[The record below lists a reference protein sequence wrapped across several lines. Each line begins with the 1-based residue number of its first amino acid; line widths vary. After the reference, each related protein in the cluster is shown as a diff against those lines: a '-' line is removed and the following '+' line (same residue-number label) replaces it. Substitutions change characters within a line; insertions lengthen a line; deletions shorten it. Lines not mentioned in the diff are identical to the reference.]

1 MEQGKVRLYGC
12 GGLGT
17 NIVKDYIGR
26 QPAPGFA
33 TTLPSFIDTSRS
45 NLAGIDDDKSIFVL
59 ENTDGSGKVRKE
71 NHAQISAAVKQ
82 ILLQQVPED
91 FNIVVFSAS
100 GGSGS
105 VIGPLLAKE
114 LMARGHSVVILLAGS
129 SESTIT
135 AQNTLNTL
143 KSLAA
148 ISKQVDAPLVMFYRH
163 NGGDCTRSVVDGQ
176 LHFAISSLCYLT
188 SRQNDELD
196 SKDVANWLRFNH
208 STSVPSQLAMLDIFG
223 KPEDVMAIKDP
234 ITIASLYSD
243 RDQPHLEEPIPE
255 YPCTGYFK
263 TPIKGVEELHLV
275 VSTEN
280 LNATYERLTATL
292 DKFITR
298 RDARPAAV
306 DLVGSAATTDDGLV
320 L

>member
-33 TTLPSFIDTSRS
+33 ITLPSFIDTSRS
-45 NLAGIDDDKSIFVL
+45 NLAGIEDEKTIYVLDK
-59 ENTDGSGKVRKE
+59 TDGSGKVRKE

-82 ILLQQVPED
+82 ILLQQPPED

-114 LMARGHSVVILLAGS
+114 LLARGHSVVVCLAGS

-143 KSLAA
+143 KSLSA
-148 ISKQVDAPLVMFYRH
+148 ISKQIDTPVVMFYRH
-163 NGGDCTRSVVDGQ
+163 NGGECTRSVVDGQ
-176 LHFAISSLCYLT
+176 LNLAISSLCYLT

-196 SKDVANWLRFNH
+196 TKDVANWLRFNH
-208 STSVPSQLAMLDIFG
+208 STSVPAQLALLDIFSA
-223 KPEDVMAIKDP
+223 PEQVASITDP

-255 YPCTGYFK
+255 YPCTGYFTTK
-263 TPIKGVEELHLV
+263 IDGIPELHLV

-280 LNATYERLTATL
+280 LDATYEKLNGTL
-292 DKFITR
+292 EKFIQR
-298 RDARPAAV
+298 REGRAAAI
-306 DLVGSAATTDDGLV
+306 DLVGNAATTDDGLV

>member
-17 NIVKDYIGR
+17 NIVKTYIDR
-26 QPAPGFA
+26 PPAPGFA
-33 TTLPSFIDTSRS
+33 TPLVSFVDTSRS
-45 NLAGIDDDKSIFVL
+45 NLAGIDDEKSIYVL
-59 ENTDGSGKVRKE
+59 DKTDGSGKVRKE

-82 ILLQQVPED
+82 ILLQQTPED

-114 LMARGHSVVILLAGS
+114 LAARGHSVVVLLAGS

-135 AQNTLNTL
+135 AQNSLNTI

-148 ISKQVDAPLVMFYRH
+148 ISKQVDTPIVMYYRH

-176 LHFAISSLCYLT
+176 LHLAISSLCYLT

-196 SKDVANWLRFNH
+196 TKDVANWLRFNH
-208 STSVPSQLAMLDIFG
+208 STSVPAQLAMLDIFYS
-223 KPEDVMAIKDP
+223 PEAVKAIKDP

-243 RDQPHLEEPIPE
+243 RDQKHLEEPIPE
-255 YPCTGYFK
+255 YPCTGYFQ
-263 TPIKGVEELHLV
+263 TAIEGVSEVHLV

-280 LNATYERLTATL
+280 LDATYEKLQKTL
-292 DKFITR
+292 DDFIR
-298 RDARPAAV
+298 RREGRAVAV
-306 DLVGSAATTDDGLV
+306 DLVGDTATTDDGLV

>member
-17 NIVKDYIGR
+17 NIVKAYIDR
-26 QPAPGFA
+26 PPAPGFA
-33 TTLPSFIDTSRS
+33 TPLVSFIDTSRS
-45 NLAGIDDDKSIFVL
+45 NLAGITNEDSIYVLDK
-59 ENTDGSGKVRKE
+59 TAGSGKVRKE

-82 ILLQQVPED
+82 ILLKQAPED

-114 LMARGHSVVILLAGS
+114 LAARGHSVVVLLAGS

-135 AQNTLNTL
+135 AQNTLNTI

-148 ISKQVDAPLVMFYRH
+148 ISKQVDTPIVMYYRH

-176 LHFAISSLCYLT
+176 INLAISSLCYLT

-196 SKDVANWLRFNH
+196 TKDVANWLRFNH
-208 STSVPSQLAMLDIFG
+208 STSVPAQLAMLDIFYN
-223 KPEDVMAIKDP
+223 PEDVKVIKDP

-243 RDQPHLEEPIPE
+243 RDQKHLEEPIPE
-255 YPCTGYFK
+255 YPCTGYF
-263 TPIKGVEELHLV
+263 TTAIEGVKEVHLV

-280 LNATYERLTATL
+280 LDATYEKLQKTL
-292 DKFITR
+292 DDFIR
-298 RDARPAAV
+298 RREGRAAAV
-306 DLVGSAATTDDGLV
+306 DLVGDTATTDDGLV

>member
-17 NIVKDYIGR
+17 NVVKDYIGR
-26 QPAPGFA
+26 KTTPGFA
-33 TTLPSFIDTSRS
+33 TPLVSFVDTSRS
-45 NLAGIDDDKSIFVL
+45 NLSGIEDESSIFVL

-82 ILLQQVPED
+82 ILLKQTPED

-114 LMARGHSVVILLAGS
+114 LASRGHSVVVLLAGS

-135 AQNTLNTL
+135 AQNSLNTI

-148 ISKQVDAPLVMFYRH
+148 ISKQVETPIVMFYRH
-163 NGGDCTRSVVDGQ
+163 NGGECTRSVVDGQ
-176 LHFAISSLCYLT
+176 LHLAISSLCYLT

-196 SKDVANWLRFNH
+196 TKDIANWLRFNH
-208 STSVPSQLAMLDIFG
+208 STSVPAQLAMLDIYYDADMV
-223 KPEDVMAIKDP
+223 KEIKDP

-243 RDQPHLEEPIPE
+243 RDQKHLEEPIPE

-263 TPIKGVEELHLV
+263 TAIEGVSEIHLV

-280 LNATYERLTATL
+280 INATYEKLQSTL
-292 DKFITR
+292 DQFILR
-298 RDARPAAV
+298 REGRVAAQ
-306 DLVGSAATTDDGLV
+306 DLVGSATTTDDGLV